1 MIEVKSATRL
11 KEYHLQDIAIQGWV
25 AEGAGVALD
34 GLSVAVIDTDYVYPG
49 GADYRGLLREIP
61 VADQARPLM
70 SHIPGWV
77 RGFNELLGGPL
88 PVRRTGTQCRRP
100 FECPFVAFCEG
111 QEGKSRCDPGEERDE
126 DGACALPPDPAL
138 GTLDPAA
145 TAFLATLPYPR
156 YYLDFE
162 TVQFAV
168 PVWPGTSPFQQ
179 VVFQWSCHVEERPG
193 EVGHREFLDTSGE
206 APMRQGAEALLEAL
220 GDQGP
225 IFVYHDFEKWRIMEM
240 AAMLP
245 DLAPALNAVAG
256 RLIDLLRLTRDHY
269 EHPALNGSYSLK
281 TVLPT
286 VDAELDHALL
296 TEVQD
301 GLSAQAAYHEAVD
314 PATPA
319 DRRDVLRTSLL
330 EYCGLDTLA
339 LVRVAH
345 RFATADGAVTH
356 LTDIDAGGLI
366 VPTLADILPEKGGLR
381 ALFVGKTPSPA
392 SVEVGHY
399 FEGKMGKGLW
409 KRLGDAGI
417 LSAPAGGYADD
428 ELLGAGFGVTDLC
441 KVPRPFGD
449 EPGREEYEAGWE
461 RVAGIVGSLR
471 PRILVFVYKGS
482 LDKVLHFSFG
492 WEHKSCYGFNDDLAR
507 TFGRKVFAF
516 PLPGVSCT
524 AREAQRHM
532 TDLAQAL
539 EVL

>member
-1 MIEVKSATRL
+1 VRTFRLSKSRITAGLQCGKRLWLAVHRPDLEVYSADTQRRFAAGQGVGEVARELYPGGVLIGEGVPLSQALRETEQALAQPGDVTLYEATFRHKGVLIRADVLERRGGRCRMVEVKSATRL
-11 KEYHLQDIAIQGWV
+11 KEYHLQDVAIQGWV
-25 AEGAGVALD
+25 TEGAGVRLD
-34 GLSVAVIDTDYVYPG
+34 GLSVAVIDTGYVYPG
-49 GADYRGLLREIP
+49 GDDYRGLLREIP

-77 RGFNELLGGPL
+77 RGLNEVLAGPL
-88 PVRRTGTQCRRP
+88 PATRTGPQCRRP

-111 QEGKSRCDPGEERDE
+111 QEGTTHCDAGDERDE
-126 DGACALPPDPAL
+126 RGVCAHPPDPAL

-168 PVWPGTSPFQQ
+168 PIWAGTSPFQQ

-193 EVGHREFLDTSGE
+193 EVSHREFLDTSGE
-206 APMRQGAEALLEAL
+206 APMRRGAEALLEAL
-220 GDQGP
+220 GDHGP

-296 TEVQD
+296 EEVQD
-301 GLSAQAAYHEAVD
+301 GLSAQAAYHEAIH
-314 PATPA
+314 PETPA
-319 DRRDVLRTSLL
+319 ERREALRASLL

-345 RFATADGAVTH
+345 RFATADA
-356 LTDIDAGGLI
+356 
-366 VPTLADILPEKGGLR
+366 
-381 ALFVGKTPSPA
+381 
-392 SVEVGHY
+392 
-399 FEGKMGKGLW
+399 
-409 KRLGDAGI
+409 
-417 LSAPAGGYADD
+417 AP
-428 ELLGAGFGVTDLC
+428 
-441 KVPRPFGD
+441 
-449 EPGREEYEAGWE
+449 
-461 RVAGIVGSLR
+461 
-471 PRILVFVYKGS
+471 
-482 LDKVLHFSFG
+482 
-492 WEHKSCYGFNDDLAR
+492 
-507 TFGRKVFAF
+507 
-516 PLPGVSCT
+516 
-524 AREAQRHM
+524 
-532 TDLAQAL
+532 
-539 EVL
+539 